1 MFDNTSKR
9 TFLFRCEDCGM
20 IVSIILEEEIDLEDV
35 QEDKI
40 VLECPCEGRCKVL
53 RD

>member
-1 MFDNTSKR
+1 MFDPTKR
-9 TFLFRCEDCGM
+9 KFLFRCEDCGLV
-20 IVSIILEEEIDLEDV
+20 IAVDFEEEDDLKDV

-40 VLECPCEGRCKVL
+40 VLECPCEGKCKVL

>member
-1 MFDNTSKR
+1 MKELR
-9 TFLFRCEDCGM
+9 KFLFRCEDCQM
-20 IVSIILEEEIDLEDV
+20 IVSVEFDEHIDIEKV

-40 VLECPCEGRCKVL
+40 VLECPCGSHSKVL

>member
-1 MFDNTSKR
+1 MLSAKR
-9 TFLFRCEDCGM
+9 KFLFRCDKCGTILSVEFED
-20 IVSIILEEEIDLEDV
+20 EEDIKRV

-40 VLECPCEGRCKVL
+40 VLECPCGDYCSVL